1 MEAAADDTFEP
12 TQEPPFRQGAEG
24 PAGEA
29 LRARDDLLHALDV
42 QFDGHV
48 YQCRGRCFER
58 FSDAL
63 ACARQAAG
71 EAGAHEGVGPHHG
84 WRDPRTPRRRP

>member
-12 TQEPPFRQGAEG
+12 THEPPFRQGAEG

-63 ACARQAAG
+63 AYARQAAG
-71 EAGAHEGVGPHHG
+71 VAGPHEVAGPH
-84 WRDPRTPRRRP
+84 PRLHNSLAPDRRR